1 MRRAHGAAAYARGV
15 KASDA
20 RRFWDSRA
28 EEDAFFFIDDRLEYG
43 SPDLDQFWAEGEKDL
58 ETLLDAVGAELK
70 PSDDV
75 VDIGCG
81 VGRLSRAIA
90 KRAQTV
96 RAVDVSP
103 RMLEGARKYNADI
116 DTVEWVL
123 GDGTSLAG
131 IDSAS
136 ADAAV
141 SHVVFQH
148 IPDPEVTLNYV
159 RELGRV
165 LRPGGW
171 AVFQIS
177 NDLDRHAPLGAME
190 KLRARAREL
199 LRRGPRG
206 MASPYWRGSGV
217 EISALR
223 SAAGEASLDLEQVLG
238 EGTKWC
244 IVLAR
249 RRP

>member
-1 MRRAHGAAAYARGV
+1 V

-28 EEDAFFFIDDRLEYG
+28 EEDAFYFVDDRLEYG
-43 SPDLDQFWAEGEKDL
+43 SPDLDRFWAEGEKDL
-58 ETLLDAVGAELK
+58 DTLLEAVGAELK

-81 VGRLSRAIA
+81 VGRLSRAIS
-90 KRAQTV
+90 KRARTV
-96 RAVDVSP
+96 RSVDVSP
-103 RMLEGARKYNADI
+103 KMLEQAKKYNADI
-116 DTVEWVL
+116 DNVEWVL

-131 IDSAS
+131 IDSGS

-148 IPDPEVTLNYV
+148 IPDPEVTLGYV

-171 AVFQIS
+171 AAFQIS
-177 NDLDRHAPLGAME
+177 NDLGRHDDLGAVE
-190 KLRARAREL
+190 KLRTRAREL
-199 LRRGPRG
+199 LKRGPRG
-206 MASPYWRGSGV
+206 FASPYWRGSAV
-217 EISALR
+217 EIPALR
-223 SAAGEASLDLEQVLG
+223 SAADEASMDVEQVHG

-244 IVLAR
+244 IVLVR